1 MVGAP
6 SKRDAGP
13 RPESDRDG
21 IPAFA
26 VRRSFD
32 RVDLPTI
39 AVGEATHC
47 CPRWGR
53 RPIISTLSFTVI
65 RPLSRRVTRPLSILL
80 LIAWVVTMA
89 IVINRSYLQAASRN
103 LATDLARYGS
113 TAQWRGVYYRGEK
126 IGFTV
131 SQVQATENG
140 FELQEDGRLQ
150 FSLLGATSAAVM
162 KTSARVDRSFQLQS
176 FRFSLDP
183 GTGPLTISGQL
194 NGAKLALDISSTAGT
209 RSETRELSEPP
220 ALMLSVG
227 RRLAN
232 EGLKAGATKEWM
244 VFDPATMK
252 NAPVKV
258 AIGAREVVTTGNQ
271 RPIPAF
277 KVTMTFSG
285 LTTTSWITDTG
296 EIVREESPMGLI
308 TVLETQEQATALA
321 VNNRMQD
328 DMLQSASIVPTM
340 PPRQRIVE
348 SRDVVRLKLRLT
360 GADLSGDDVTGV
372 GQTVTGDVIEL
383 LDPRRLVAERTPSGL
398 DQYLRAEPF
407 IESDAPEIVAEAER
421 MVAGQVG
428 VRARVERLTREVNAL
443 LDKRPTVSL
452 PSALEV
458 LRTRVGDCN
467 EHTILFVALAR
478 ALKIPA
484 RINVGLVY
492 VHGAFYYHAWPE
504 AYIDEGNGRGLW
516 LPVDPTLNQFPADT
530 THLRLAR
537 GGLDRQAAILPLIGK
552 ARMAVLEV
560 EVTPNSTPIIVGR
573 QANDPRPLAIDIPRR
588 QPCGRWGMP
597 CPGGTR

>member
-1 MVGAP
+1 
-6 SKRDAGP
+6 
-13 RPESDRDG
+13 
-21 IPAFA
+21 
-26 VRRSFD
+26 
-32 RVDLPTI
+32 
-39 AVGEATHC
+39 
-47 CPRWGR
+47 
-53 RPIISTLSFTVI
+53 
-65 RPLSRRVTRPLSILL
+65 
-80 LIAWVVTMA
+80 
-89 IVINRSYLQAASRN
+89 
-103 LATDLARYGS
+103 
-113 TAQWRGVYYRGEK
+113 
-126 IGFTV
+126 
-131 SQVQATENG
+131 
-140 FELQEDGRLQ
+140 
-150 FSLLGATSAAVM
+150 
-162 KTSARVDRSFQLQS
+162 
-176 FRFSLDP
+176 
-183 GTGPLTISGQL
+183 
-194 NGAKLALDISSTAGT
+194 
-209 RSETRELSEPP
+209 
-220 ALMLSVG
+220 
-227 RRLAN
+227 
-232 EGLKAGATKEWM
+232 
-244 VFDPATMK
+244 MK

-328 DMLQSASIVPTM
+328 DMLQSASIVPSM

-348 SRDVVRLKLRLT
+348 SRDVVRLKLRLM
-360 GADLSGDDVTGV
+360 GADLSSDDVRGV

-383 LDPRRLVAERTPSGL
+383 TDPRRLVAERTPADL

-421 MVAGQVG
+421 MVRGQVG
-428 VRARVERLTREVNAL
+428 TRDRVERLTREVNAL

-504 AYIDEGNGRGLW
+504 VYLDEGHGRGLW
-516 LPVDPTLNQFPADT
+516 LPVDPTLNQFPADA
-530 THLRLAR
+530 THVRLAR

-552 ARMAVLEV
+552 ARMAVMEV
-560 EVTPNSTPIIVGR
+560 EVTPNSTPVIVGR
-573 QANDPRPLAIDIPRR
+573 QATDPRPLGIDLPQR
-588 QPCGRWGMP
+588 QPCGCWAAP
-597 CPGGTR
+597 CSGGSR